1 MGLLLLLLRDSGV
14 GGGSLASNTPSP
26 SNKPTLT
33 LRQGGEGCFSV
44 LCFTF
49 ADASFFSFCV
59 YVCIPSF
66 VFLLCFVFL
75 YVFLLF
81 CILSVCVFC
90 SGVTGLQPPSNA
102 SPTSSLPMRHLG
114 VRGCKHNMSATGEGG
129 LPGAP
134 KAQQWVSDTHLVN
147 IGQLDQNGPLCGVW
161 NQI

>member
-59 YVCIPSF
+59 SVCIPSF

-102 SPTSSLPMRHLG
+102 SPTWSLPMRHLG
-114 VRGCKHNMSATGEGG
+114 VRGCKHKGLFINDVIIFGG
-129 LPGAP
+129 YRDN
-134 KAQQWVSDTHLVN
+134 AQKKFLSWEVFLN
-147 IGQLDQNGPLCGVW
+147 P
-161 NQI
+161 